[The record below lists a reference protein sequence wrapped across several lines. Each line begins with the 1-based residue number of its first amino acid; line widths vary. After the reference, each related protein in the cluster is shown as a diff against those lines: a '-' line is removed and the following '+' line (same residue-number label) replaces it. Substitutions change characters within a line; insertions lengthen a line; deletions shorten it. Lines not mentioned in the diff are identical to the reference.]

1 MSEVK
6 TQENENLVIS
16 NEEQYESEIL
26 KEERELLGI
35 DAAPDIAP
43 PLESG
48 DLPPLIN
55 ADIPQTSA
63 RTPQEGADILPP
75 LNAHESGID
84 ARDREFLAALGA
96 VLENSRQHS
105 APQPQPQPAREEE
118 SHAEKIA
125 VGVVKKGVGVISLA
139 LILIFM
145 GIVLVC
151 TLFSEQPDYL
161 LPLKLSPVAAVLVG
175 LELLAHYL
183 ASGKHFR
190 VHIPSIVISAFVV
203 VGCCAM
209 ACVMNNSYSETTA
222 EYNNRS
228 VAAEIY
234 DSSYR
239 ELRHVADI
247 AQLSVE
253 VDLNTNGSDRKK
265 GLESLTS
272 ADIVRIECELSGSYS
287 SPREFAADCK
297 SIIDGYRFLDIPV
310 TEFSFVNEGK
320 LHRFALNVE
329 GKFEQDYSESELADN
344 VDHIY
349 YEDYDYIP
357 DLEDFTL
364 TEESE
369 ETMSV
374 D

>member
-6 TQENENLVIS
+6 TQENEELFS
-16 NEEQYESEIL
+16 GEESFESDIL

-35 DAAPDIAP
+35 DAAPNLPIEEGTAPIQNSETDVQP
-43 PLESG
+43 PLAVQDG
-48 DLPPLIN
+48 
-55 ADIPQTSA
+55 
-63 RTPQEGADILPP
+63 
-75 LNAHESGID
+75 GID

-96 VLENSRQHS
+96 VLENSRQSS
-105 APQPQPQPAREEE
+105 APQPQPARTEE
-118 SHAEKIA
+118 SPVGRAA

-145 GIVLVC
+145 GIVLIC

-183 ASGKHFR
+183 ASVKHFR
-190 VHIPSIVISAFVV
+190 VHIPSIVISAFIV
-203 VGCCAM
+203 VGCCVM
-209 ACVMNNSYSETTA
+209 ACVLNNSYSQTTA

-234 DSSYR
+234 DSSYK
-239 ELRHVADI
+239 ELRHVAEI
-247 AQLSVE
+247 AQLSVD
-253 VDLNTNGSDRKK
+253 VDLNPDGTGRKK
-265 GLESLTS
+265 GLEALTTG
-272 ADIVRIECELSGSYS
+272 DIVIIECELGGSYS
-287 SPREFAADCK
+287 TPREFAAECK
-297 SIIDGYRFLDIPV
+297 NIIDGYRFLDIPV
-310 TEFSFVNEGK
+310 TEFKFVNDGK
-320 LHRFALNVE
+320 LHRFALNVD
-329 GKFEQDYSESELADN
+329 GKFQQDYSESELAEI

-357 DLEDFTL
+357 DLEDFTY

-369 ETMSV
+369 QTL
-374 D
+374 DID